1 MTAETHGAAS
11 AADTAARRGIGSRIA
26 GVVLDVLLLALLL
39 ALGVAVLDVFI
50 KVIVLIVGFFQR
62 PPKEYVELG
71 IATWDEGR
79 HSGDAVR
86 LLGSLAIAAVFAFVF
101 KAGLRLRRM
110 LLSRFIDATFES
122 FVSKRYL
129 LSREGGSL
137 VNLITTVSVL
147 GVSVGVMAL
156 VVVIS
161 VMDGF
166 DKTLVDRMMGV
177 FAHVEI
183 WPAGA
188 GESAEFTTE
197 EYERILAVLD
207 AHPGIVGAAPLV
219 QRKSFFQTSTG
230 SSAEKYAAIIR
241 GLDVPRER
249 KVTHLADNIVRGT
262 GEPGPGEV
270 VLGGELARKLG
281 VLEGD
286 ELYAFGGK
294 VVSTG
299 GRGPTAKISK
309 LRVAGIFKTGLYDV
323 DDNFAYTSVETI
335 QRLTLTE
342 GRISSIHIR
351 VKDPDRAEDVAYS
364 LRKQVPVPA
373 MLRTWEEIN
382 PEFFKALW
390 VEKVAMFVILSL
402 IIVVASLNI
411 IGTLVMVVTQ
421 KTREIGILKSMGAS
435 DAMIL
440 RVFLYHGVFI
450 GIVGTSLGTVCG
462 LWLCRFVERDIDK
475 IFQLPAAVY
484 GMDRLPVIVDWW
496 PVMTLIIGSSLV
508 ICTLAGIV
516 PAFRAARLNPVEA
529 LRYD

>member
-1 MTAETHGAAS
+1 MTAETQTVSNANG
-11 AADTAARRGIGSRIA
+11 TTARRGPGARLA
-26 GVVLDVLLLALLL
+26 GFVLDILLLALVL
-39 ALGVAVLDVFI
+39 ALGVAILDVFI
-50 KVIVLIVGFFQR
+50 KVVVLIVGFFQQ
-62 PPKEYVELG
+62 PPQEYIELG
-71 IATWDEGR
+71 LAQWDPAR
-79 HSGDAVR
+79 HRKDAVG
-86 LLGSLAIAAVFAFVF
+86 LGLSLVAAAVFAVIFRV
-101 KAGLRLRRM
+101 GLKVRRH
-110 LLSRFIDATFES
+110 LLSKFIDATFES

-177 FAHVEI
+177 FAHVEV

-188 GESAEFTTE
+188 GEDGEFTTA
-197 EYERILAVLD
+197 EYERILQVID
-207 AHPGIVGAAPLV
+207 AHPRVVGAAPLV

-230 SSAEKYAAIIR
+230 SGAEKYAAIIR
-241 GLDVPRER
+241 GLDVERER
-249 KVTHLADNIVRGT
+249 NVTRLADNIIHGS
-262 GEPGPGEV
+262 GDPEQGEV
-270 VLGGELARKLG
+270 VLGSELARKLG
-281 VLEGD
+281 VFQGD

-294 VVSTG
+294 VVATG

-309 LRVAGIFKTGLYDV
+309 LRVAGVFKTGLYDV
-323 DDNFAYTSVETI
+323 DDNFAYTSVDTI

-351 VKDPDRAEDVAYS
+351 LDNPRHAEDVAFD
-364 LRKQVPVPA
+364 LRKDIPVPA
-373 MLRTWEEIN
+373 MLRTWEQIN

-402 IIVVASLNI
+402 IILVASLNI

-435 DAMIL
+435 ESMIL
-440 RVFLYHGVFI
+440 RVFLFHGVFI
-450 GIVGTSLGTVCG
+450 GIVGTSLGAACG
-462 LWLCRFVERDIDK
+462 LWLCRFVEHDIDK

-484 GMDRLPVIVDWW
+484 GMDRLPVIVDWG
-496 PVMTLIIGSSLV
+496 VMSLIVSISLV
-508 ICTLAGIV
+508 ICTLAGVI
-516 PAFRAARLNPVEA
+516 PALRAARLNPVEA